1 MASKEQNQNNQS
13 NSNFDHFVA
22 LLDSISKNTLPTKE
36 FLLKLEKDINS
47 VFAILND
54 IQSKNNLNNE
64 KIQELK
70 EKILEIKNSIDEL
83 NESVDELNK
92 KVKMFEWF
100 VAVMSGVGVII
111 GLVFKILKD

>member
-1 MASKEQNQNNQS
+1 MAPKEQNQNS
-13 NSNFDHFVA
+13 PNFDHFVA

-54 IQSKNNLNNE
+54 FQAKNNLSNE

-70 EKILEIKNSIDEL
+70 EKILEIKNSIDKL
-83 NESVDELNK
+83 NESVDDLHK
-92 KVKMFEWF
+92 KVKIFEWF
-100 VAVMSGVGVII
+100 IAVMTGVGAII
-111 GLVFKILKD
+111 GIIFKILKG

>member
-1 MASKEQNQNNQS
+1 MAPKEQNQS

-36 FLLKLEKDINS
+36 FLLKLEKDISS

-54 IQSKNNLNNE
+54 IQSKNNLSNE

-70 EKILEIKNSIDEL
+70 EKVSEIKNSIDEL

-100 VAVMSGVGVII
+100 VAVVSGVGVII
-111 GLVFKILKD
+111 GIVFKILKS